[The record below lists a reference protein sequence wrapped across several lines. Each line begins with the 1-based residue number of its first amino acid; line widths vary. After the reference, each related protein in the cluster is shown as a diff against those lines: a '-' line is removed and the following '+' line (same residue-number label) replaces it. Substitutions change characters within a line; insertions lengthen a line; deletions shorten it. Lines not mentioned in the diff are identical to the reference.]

1 MHIRQTS
8 RTLARLL
15 KVFLGTSLS
24 VLVTRAHADPAMP
37 PLELLYSAD
46 ARLITAELVEIN
58 PAGRLVFKR
67 LRVFGNTSG
76 VPELVD
82 AAITTRAFESAKLGE
97 HYIVGYTTFQN
108 DKQYPAGI
116 TPSRK
121 DTVVISSSGLDPALF
136 LDSPELRKILDIA
149 ATERGRE
156 STKLR
161 QILLKTFDGNEPR
174 LQRLA
179 AAQFALDSE
188 MSGKL
193 SEKDTLILR
202 AAALNENINP
212 TTRSLLITA
221 AADRPDDFGGWAGE
235 AINKALEITPVDGYP
250 DGAAD
255 HTGLVL
261 LCFSEASARGI
272 QVPFQSLVRW
282 LRSSHQL
289 YLERATTLLDS
300 LYPERRKSAFETA
313 LGESDPNSAT
323 HQFLNRKLREIDQKD
338 VRADAQSH

>member
-1 MHIRQTS
+1 MHTRQAS
-8 RTLARLL
+8 CTLARLL

-24 VLVTRAHADPAMP
+24 ALATLAHADPATP
-37 PLELLYSAD
+37 PLERLYSAD
-46 ARLITAELVEIN
+46 ARLISGELVEIN

-67 LRVFGNTSG
+67 LHVFGNTSG
-76 VPELVD
+76 VPDHVD
-82 AAITTRAFESAKLGE
+82 AAITTRAFENAKLGE

-179 AAQFALDSE
+179 AAQLALDSE
-188 MSGKL
+188 MSDKL
-193 SEKDTLILR
+193 SGKDKIILR
-202 AAALNENINP
+202 EAALNEHINP

-235 AINKALEITPVDGYP
+235 AINKILEITPVDGYP
-250 DGAAD
+250 SRAED
-255 HTGLVL
+255 HTGLIL
-261 LCFSEASARGI
+261 LSFDEASARKI
-272 QVPFQSLVRW
+272 QIPFQSLVRW

-289 YLERATTLLDS
+289 YLERASTLLDS
-300 LYPERRKSAFETA
+300 LYPERRESAFGTA

-338 VRADAQSH
+338 VRTDAQSH